1 MFGEKASHLC
11 WYLRWCGKIFW
22 RKVVP
27 LPWGWGPK
35 KQERLLP
42 DWLMEALSRC
52 LPFRAKVR
60 TWAPPNGTDLGRQQ
74 WVVER
79 SDILIPCPGIE
90 PGYPGW
96 EPGILARR
104 LARARGWTL
113 SFHGS
118 LPPVKS
124 AFITEAESVNAGT
137 DFIIRNIAQVGE
149 HRKKWF
155 SWDRSKAEMQSWRE
169 RVWMSPPVSRST
181 VKSRSSH
188 SYEAVLLDFAFLQAY
203 HLVSFSTP
211 DLPGTLPCIHTHI
224 PQPRWISKWRFPW
237 GARLIMVWHSP
248 LTFDPQGALL
258 RMSGVSLVPKDVG
271 VEIPLSSTQTR
282 FCPSLSLPWR
292 LHLGIYKRQTLAI
305 YAVSIVLF
313 ISESKQEA
321 DSKCLNCSW
330 PIPCHR
336 GY

>member
-1 MFGEKASHLC
+1 MKKHPICADIWGGVERYSG
-11 WYLRWCGKIFW
+11 WRWCHIHGAE
-22 RKVVP
+22 V
-27 LPWGWGPK
+27 PK
-35 KQERLLP
+35 KQERILSA
-42 DWLMEALSRC
+42 WLMEALARRR
-52 LPFRAKVR
+52 PFRAKVR
-60 TWAPPNGTDLGRQQ
+60 TWAPPSGTDLLRQQ
-74 WVVER
+74 GAVEW

-96 EPGILARR
+96 ESGIPARR
-104 LARARGWTL
+104 LARARGWML

-188 SYEAVLLDFAFLQAY
+188 SYEAVLLDFAFLQVY

-224 PQPRWISKWRFPW
+224 PQPRWISKWRLPW

-248 LTFDPQGALL
+248 WLLTHKEPCFACP
-258 RMSGVSLVPKDVG
+258 VS
-271 VEIPLSSTQTR
+271 PLSQKVR
-282 FCPSLSLPWR
+282 EWRSLYPL
-292 LHLGIYKRQTLAI
+292 LKRGFSPL
-305 YAVSIVLF
+305 
-313 ISESKQEA
+313 
-321 DSKCLNCSW
+321 C
-330 PIPCHR
+330 PCHD
-336 GY
+336 GYI